1 MTSSISDVAADRL
14 WQFQLRKENKA
25 ILSQLQSSEQKRR
38 LILEENERRFQVSEE
53 KIARLES
60 KLAELERRY
69 ASKLEVLEQFHTEQQ
84 ARWADT
90 EAQLQRI
97 ASTYEP
103 KPPSSNSPPIPL
115 QQATASLNTYLV
127 QATARLDAL
136 SSPSESMEIEL
147 VNAFIAGM
155 SSPSERQQLTAWLQQ
170 VHPST
175 QKKDGRIEILC
186 DWVSLRNALQNVG
199 LLEAEQDSI
208 YSIGA
213 HDEQERDTSFR

>member
-25 ILSQLQSSEQKRR
+25 ILSQLQSSEQKRQ
-38 LILEENERRFQVSEE
+38 LMLEENERRFKVSEE
-53 KIARLES
+53 KMARLES

-69 ASKLEVLEQFHTEQQ
+69 ASKLEVLEQCHTEQQ
-84 ARWADT
+84 AQWTAT

-97 ASTYEP
+97 AGTYEP
-103 KPPSSNSPPIPL
+103 EPPSSKSPPPPL
-115 QQATASLNTYLV
+115 QQAAAGLNSYLV
-127 QATARLDAL
+127 QATARLGAFP
-136 SSPSESMEIEL
+136 SPSEAMEIEL

-186 DWVSLRNALQNVG
+186 NWVSLKDALQNVG
-199 LLEAEQDSI
+199 LLEAEKDSI
-208 YSIGA
+208 YSIRT

>member
-25 ILSQLQSSEQKRR
+25 ILSQLQSSEQKRQ
-38 LILEENERRFQVSEE
+38 LMLEENERRFQVSEE
-53 KIARLES
+53 KMARLES

-69 ASKLEVLEQFHTEQQ
+69 ASKLEVLEQCHTEQQ
-84 ARWADT
+84 AQWTAT

-97 ASTYEP
+97 AGTYEP
-103 KPPSSNSPPIPL
+103 EPPSSKSPPPPL
-115 QQATASLNTYLV
+115 QQAAAGLNSYLV
-127 QATARLDAL
+127 QATARLGAFP
-136 SSPSESMEIEL
+136 SPSEAMEIEL

-186 DWVSLRNALQNVG
+186 DWVSLKDALQNVG
-199 LLEAEQDSI
+199 LLEAEKDSI
-208 YSIGA
+208 YSIRT

>member
-25 ILSQLQSSEQKRR
+25 ILSQLQSSEQKRQ
-38 LILEENERRFQVSEE
+38 LMLEENERRFQVSEE
-53 KIARLES
+53 KMARLES

-69 ASKLEVLEQFHTEQQ
+69 ASKLEVLEQCHTEQQ
-84 ARWADT
+84 AQWTAT

-97 ASTYEP
+97 AGTYEP
-103 KPPSSNSPPIPL
+103 EPPSSKSPPPPL
-115 QQATASLNTYLV
+115 QQAAADLNSYLV
-127 QATARLDAL
+127 QATARLGAFP
-136 SSPSESMEIEL
+136 SPSEAMEIEL

-186 DWVSLRNALQNVG
+186 DWVSLKDALQNVG
-199 LLEAEQDSI
+199 LLEAEKDSI
-208 YSIGA
+208 YSIRT